1 VCFRGEEEKMITVA
15 FALLNAMIWM
25 ILWFVRTL
33 AIAAVLLIVIMV
45 AIAAYAMIKGNDD
58 GEGE

>member
-1 VCFRGEEEKMITVA
+1 MISVV
-15 FALLNAMIWM
+15 FALLRAMIM
-25 ILWFVRTL
+25 LIMWFVRTL
-33 AIAAVLLIVIMV
+33 AIAAGLLIVIMA